1 MYINERCGIIKTGL
15 LKAAK
20 GAGKRMILFEN
31 VSKRY
36 GAHQALDSVNFSVK
50 KGQILGLL
58 GQNGAGKTTAMNIMT
73 GCLAP
78 SGGRVLIGGYDV
90 LLQPRSAK
98 RLLGYL
104 PESAPLY
111 DEMTVEAYLR
121 FACRL
126 KEVEKKQIKAHVEQ
140 VAEKT
145 GLQDV
150 LRRKIGNLS
159 KGYRQRVGMAQALC
173 GTPDVIILDEPTVG
187 LDPRQ
192 ASEMRQLIL
201 SLRGEHTVIFS
212 SHILSEVQSVCDRV
226 LILHHGKVLCD
237 NELHALKHRENK
249 LRAVIAGG
257 EQTIVPALRSLHTVR
272 RAEVIRG
279 GEPGVTQLIL
289 TVEDDG
295 AERELFTLL
304 SALQAPLLRLQP
316 VEDSLEEIFLKT
328 TKEGT

>member
-1 MYINERCGIIKTGL
+1 MVIVD
-15 LKAAK
+15 
-20 GAGKRMILFEN
+20 N

-36 GAHQALDSVNFSVK
+36 GVHKALDQVNFTVK

-78 SGGRVLIGGYDV
+78 TRGRVLIGGYDV
-90 LLQPRSAK
+90 LLQPGQAK

-104 PESAPLY
+104 PEAAPLY

-121 FACRL
+121 FACQL
-126 KEVEKKQIKAHVEQ
+126 KEVEKQQIKKHIGQ

-150 LRRKIGNLS
+150 LSRKIGNLS

-237 NELHALKHRENK
+237 NELDALKHKENV

-257 EQTIVPALRSLHTVR
+257 EQTILPALRSLQKVS

-279 GEPGVTQLIL
+279 GEPGVTQVRL
-289 TVEDDG
+289 TVSQEG

-316 VEDSLEEIFLKT
+316 EENSLEEIFLQT
-328 TKEGT
+328 TKEQT

>member
-1 MYINERCGIIKTGL
+1 MVI
-15 LKAAK
+15 
-20 GAGKRMILFEN
+20 FEN
-31 VSKRY
+31 VSKHY
-36 GAHQALDSVNFSVK
+36 GVHKALDQVNFTVN
-50 KGQILGLL
+50 KGKILGLL

-78 SGGRVLIGGYDV
+78 SRGRVLMGGYDV
-90 LLQPRSAK
+90 LLQPGQAK
-98 RLLGYL
+98 QLIGYL
-104 PESAPLY
+104 PETAPLY

-126 KEVEKKQIKAHVEQ
+126 KSVEKAQVKKHIAQ

-145 GLQDV
+145 GLQNV
-150 LRRKIGNLS
+150 LERKIGNLS
-159 KGYRQRVGMAQALC
+159 KGYRQRAGMAQALC

-237 NELHALKHRENK
+237 SEMDSLKRGGNV

-257 EQTIVPALRSLHTVR
+257 EQTILPALRSLQKVS

-279 GEPGVTQLIL
+279 GEPGVTQVRL
-289 TVEDDG
+289 TVQEEG

-304 SALQAPLLRLQP
+304 SAMQAPLLRLQP
-316 VEDSLEEIFLKT
+316 EENSLEEIFLQT
-328 TKEGT
+328 TKEKQ

>member
-1 MYINERCGIIKTGL
+1 MVVFDNI
-15 LKAAK
+15 
-20 GAGKRMILFEN
+20 
-31 VSKRY
+31 SKRY
-36 GAHQALDSVNFSVK
+36 GVHKALDQVSFTVK

-78 SGGRVLIGGYDV
+78 TQGRVLMGGYDV
-90 LLQPRSAK
+90 LLQPGPAK
-98 RLLGYL
+98 RMLGYL
-104 PESAPLY
+104 PETAPLY

-126 KEVEKKQIKAHVEQ
+126 KNVETKQMKKHIGQ

-150 LRRKIGNLS
+150 LGRKIGNLS
-159 KGYRQRVGMAQALC
+159 KGYRQRAGMAQALC

-237 NELHALKHRENK
+237 NDLDALKHRENV

-257 EQTIVPALRSLHTVR
+257 EQTILPALRSLQKVS

-279 GEPGVTQLIL
+279 GEPGVTQVRLM
-289 TVEDDG
+289 VSEEG

-316 VEDSLEEIFLKT
+316 EENSLEDIFLQT
-328 TKEGT
+328 TKEQK

>member
-1 MYINERCGIIKTGL
+1 MVI
-15 LKAAK
+15 
-20 GAGKRMILFEN
+20 FEN

-36 GAHQALDSVNFSVK
+36 GVHKALEQVNFNVK

-78 SGGRVLIGGYDV
+78 TQGRVLVGGYDV
-90 LLQPRSAK
+90 LLQPGQAK

-104 PESAPLY
+104 PEAAPLY

-126 KEVEKKQIKAHVEQ
+126 KAVDKKQEKKHLSQ

-145 GLQDV
+145 GLSDV
-150 LRRKIGNLS
+150 LNRKIGNLS

-237 NELHALKHRENK
+237 NELDVLKHKENV

-257 EQTIVPALRSLHTVR
+257 EQTILPALRTLNKVSRT
-272 RAEVIRG
+272 EIIRG
-279 GEPGVTQLIL
+279 GEPGVTQVRL
-289 TVEDDG
+289 TVSEEG

-304 SALQAPLLRLQP
+304 SAMQAPLLRLQP
-316 VEDSLEEIFLKT
+316 EENSLEEIFLQT
-328 TKEGT
+328 TKESK